1 MAVSSNPGS
10 KIHVLLVDDDNDVRE
25 SLAEILK
32 DMGVFSTIVEA
43 VDGKD
48 GFYKYQNQAFDII
61 ITDLVM
67 PKVSGLEFIQN
78 LFGFKEKA
86 TPPIILL
93 SGNLTGAE
101 VQKSIKLGVKYVLVK
116 PCSEE
121 QLVNKVEQVLK
132 SDVSRKVIN
141 L

>member
-48 GFYKYQNQAFDII
+48 GFYKYQNQALI
-61 ITDLVM
+61 
-67 PKVSGLEFIQN
+67 
-78 LFGFKEKA
+78 
-86 TPPIILL
+86 
-93 SGNLTGAE
+93 
-101 VQKSIKLGVKYVLVK
+101 
-116 PCSEE
+116 
-121 QLVNKVEQVLK
+121 
-132 SDVSRKVIN
+132 
-141 L
+141 